1 MITSCYACHHT
12 NETSAV
18 CIHQFNNMFNVFSGS
33 LMAGQACLC
42 VTYSLMSLCYIQVED
57 DDNKRVKSYVE

>member
-33 LMAGQACLC
+33 LCYVQPNVFG
-42 VTYSLMSLCYIQVED
+42 YIQVED
-57 DDNKRVKSYVE
+57 DDNKRVKPYVE